1 MVHFFLSRAGEL
13 NFHFSR
19 CSRMSRFW
27 RKNSRS
33 PLEIRD
39 FEKKFSFTSRKNEIL
54 QTDSLSLLD
63 SSLNVFSNSR
73 EKSYF
78 ALWVDFDHQC
88 FAERESI
95 LKRQFCVVE
104 QYSDFSLQ
112 KHFMETTTT
121 KSHLWEYFEWLP
133 SGKGICKTCKNEIVD
148 WLGWRVRTRGGG
160 EEIDFFIVFDIGYNK
175 MDNYCTARLM
185 IIALWWWYCQT
196 HNLYS
201 GFERQ
206 NSSCGEDLILRF

>member
-1 MVHFFLSRAGEL
+1 MVHFFLSRAREL

-27 RKNSRS
+27 RKNSHS

-39 FEKKFSFTSRKNEIL
+39 FEKK
-54 QTDSLSLLD
+54 SLSLLERMRFCKQILFLFSILHSMSFPILVRNHILLFGLILTISVLQKGKVFQKD
-63 SSLNVFSNSR
+63 SSVLLSNILTSVYKSTSWRLLRPRAFSGR
-73 EKSYF
+73 
-78 ALWVDFDHQC
+78 
-88 FAERESI
+88 
-95 LKRQFCVVE
+95 
-104 QYSDFSLQ
+104 
-112 KHFMETTTT
+112 
-121 KSHLWEYFEWLP
+121 EWLP
-133 SGKGICKTCKNEIVD
+133 SGKGKCKTCKNEIGD

-160 EEIDFFIVFDIGYNK
+160 EEIEFFIVFDIGYNK
-175 MDNYCTARLM
+175 MDNYCTDRLM

-201 GFERQ
+201 GFGRQ